1 MTETLR
7 TANGR
12 HVLRLERRL
21 PHPPEKV
28 WRAVTEPEHL
38 RHWFPS
44 SVELDPRTG
53 GRITFTFD
61 TGGADPAP
69 AGTGVVRHW
78 EPPRVFAFTWEDEH
92 FRIEL
97 HPDGPGCR
105 LVFEHT
111 FDTRSA
117 AASYGAGWDICLGAL
132 ELALAGRTAAT
143 AEAPSAALHERYVHA
158 FGLDQ
163 GTAEV
168 GPDGWQV
175 HFDRQ
180 LTRPAAQVWAA
191 LVQADPDAAAPVIG
205 GPVPP
210 GCALARFPA
219 GPVTELRA
227 RRLLGYEWRAGGR
240 PAGRI
245 RWELREGTGH
255 GARLLLTQ
263 TGSADTAREREEALT
278 AWRARIEELAG
289 VLAAA
294 ADRR

>member
-1 MTETLR
+1 MSETLR
-7 TANGR
+7 SADGR
-12 HVLRLERRL
+12 HTLRLERRL

-28 WRAVTEPEHL
+28 WRAVTEPPHL

-44 SVELDPRTG
+44 TVELEARTG

-61 TGGADPAP
+61 TGDAGESP
-69 AGTGVVRHW
+69 AGSGTVEHW
-78 EPPRVFAFTWEDEH
+78 DPPRLFAFTWDGDH

-97 HPDGPGCR
+97 HPDGAGCR
-105 LVFEHT
+105 LVFAHT

-117 AASYGAGWDICLGAL
+117 AASYGAGWDLCLGAL

-143 AEAPSAALHERYVHA
+143 AEAPSAALHERYVRA

-163 GTAEV
+163 GTVEV
-168 GPDGWQV
+168 GPEGWRV

-180 LTRPAAQVWAA
+180 LTRPADQVWAA
-191 LVQADPDAAAPVIG
+191 LVRADSGEGGPVIG
-205 GPVPP
+205 GPVPA
-210 GCALARFPA
+210 GCSLARFPA

-227 RRLLGYEWRAGGR
+227 QRLLGYEWTAAGR

-255 GARLLLTQ
+255 GARLLLSQ
-263 TGSADTAREREEALT
+263 TGSGDTARDRDAAL
-278 AWRARIEELAG
+278 AGWRARIEELAG
-289 VLAAA
+289 ALAAA